1 MTSNALTWRAAL
13 LALAVVAVWGTNFVV
28 IRVGLGHLPPL
39 LFCALRFTFALLP
52 AAFFIK
58 R

>member
-28 IRVGLGHLPPL
+28 IKVALGEGANPP
-39 LFCALRFTFALLP
+39 ARAGASSAGGSARP
-52 AAFFIK
+52 AA
-58 R
+58 RC